1 MGTPRRIKSQAFS
14 VRSSATPRTPGSAMG
29 RGGMPSSIKREL
41 NTPGSQYGYNSPAV
55 GSAYVHHGY
64 PAPSPAGPATGQPVL
79 GAGGMPMT
87 PSAFAPNPFTYTG
100 GYWPGMSI
108 AQDPVTG
115 HTFWA
120 YTPPVGGPAPPAVDT
135 PTRAA
140 SGEHQFFHG
149 A

>member
-14 VRSSATPRTPGSAMG
+14 IRSSATPKTPGSAMG
-29 RGGMPSSIKREL
+29 RSPMPSSIKREL

-55 GSAYVHHGY
+55 GSAYAPHGY
-64 PAPSPAGPATGQPVL
+64 PAPSPAGPVT
-79 GAGGMPMT
+79 GGMPMT
-87 PSAFAPNPFTYTG
+87 PSAFGPNPYTYTG
-100 GYWPGMSI
+100 GYWPRMSI

-115 HTFWA
+115 QTFWA
-120 YTPPVGGPAPPAVDT
+120 YTPPVGGPVAPPAET
-135 PTRAA
+135 PTRGA